1 MSSKNRTAKNPMYI
15 NLIQIAESF
24 GVSEHVITEWVRKEG
39 MPHVHDRDRI
49 LFERSQVMDWA
60 ASHGL
65 GGQGGFLS
73 EPTPSLANSREL
85 VTLLRR
91 GGIWRDVNTADL
103 DRVFERIVRNLPGLP
118 TAVSNMLV
126 QRILAPGGITA
137 APVGAGFALP
147 HPAMRVALGEACA
160 LVALIQLS
168 TAWNA
173 VQPPDGTP
181 VTRLLFFISPTP
193 RLHVNM
199 LGLLARSIA
208 SGMLN
213 QALDNGADDETLLQ
227 IFAECTDKD
236 VARAAGASR

>member
-24 GVSEHVITEWVRKEG
+24 GVSEHVIMEWVRKEG

-73 EPTPSLANSREL
+73 EPAPSLANSREL

-91 GGIWRDVNTADL
+91 GGIWHDVNTADL
-103 DRVFERIVRNLPGLP
+103 DSVFERIVRNLPGLP
-118 TAVSNMLV
+118 AAVSNMLA

-160 LVALIQLS
+160 LVALIELNS
-168 TAWNA
+168 AWSA
-173 VQPPDGTP
+173 VQPPDGIP

-213 QALDNGADDETLLQ
+213 QALDNGADDETLLR
-227 IFAECTDKD
+227 IFAECAGKD
-236 VARAAGASR
+236 VPRADGAPL

>member
-1 MSSKNRTAKNPMYI
+1 MYI

-213 QALDNGADDETLLQ
+213 QALDNGADDETLLR

>member
-1 MSSKNRTAKNPMYI
+1 MSLKKQKSQPPMYM

-24 GVSEHVITEWVRKEG
+24 GVSEHVVTEWVRKEG

-65 GGQGGFLS
+65 GVQGGFLS
-73 EPTPSLANSREL
+73 EPAPSLATSREL

-91 GGIWRDVNTADL
+91 GGIWRNVNTADL
-103 DRVFERIVRNLPGLP
+103 GHVLERIVRSLPGLSP
-118 TAVSNMLV
+118 AISNLLV
-126 QRILAPGGITA
+126 QRLQAPGGITA
-137 APVGAGFALP
+137 APVGDGFALP

-160 LVALIQLS
+160 LVALIQLN
-168 TAWNA
+168 TPWDA
-173 VQPPDGTP
+173 VHPPDDKP

-199 LGLLARSIA
+199 LGLLARGIA
-208 SGMLN
+208 SGMLS
-213 QALDNGADDETLLQ
+213 QALDNGADDETLLR
-227 IFAECTDKD
+227 ILAECADKNTPQP
-236 VARAAGASR
+236 AGASR

>member
-1 MSSKNRTAKNPMYI
+1 MYI

-24 GVSEHVITEWVRKEG
+24 GVSEHVIMEWVRKED

-73 EPTPSLANSREL
+73 EPAPSLANSREL

-118 TAVSNMLV
+118 AAVSNMLA

-160 LVALIQLS
+160 LVALIQLN

-213 QALDNGADDETLLQ
+213 QALDNGADDETLLR
-227 IFAECTDKD
+227 IFAECAGKD
-236 VARAAGASR
+236 VARATGASR

>member
-24 GVSEHVITEWVRKEG
+24 GVSEHVITEWVRKDG

-65 GGQGGFLS
+65 GLQGGFLS
-73 EPTPSLANSREL
+73 EPAPSLANSREL
-85 VTLLRR
+85 ATLLRR
-91 GGIWRDVNTADL
+91 GGIWRDVNAADL
-103 DRVFERIVRNLPGLP
+103 GRVFERIMRSLPGLP
-118 TAVSNMLV
+118 AAVSNMLV
-126 QRILAPGGITA
+126 QRILAPGGINA
-137 APVGAGFALP
+137 APVGDGFALP
-147 HPAMRVALGEACA
+147 HPAMRVALGETCA
-160 LVALIQLS
+160 LVALIQLN
-168 TAWNA
+168 TAWST

-208 SGMLN
+208 SGMLR
-213 QALDNGADDETLLQ
+213 QALDSGADDETLLR
-227 IFAECTDKD
+227 IFTECAEKD
-236 VARAAGASR
+236 VTRAAGASR